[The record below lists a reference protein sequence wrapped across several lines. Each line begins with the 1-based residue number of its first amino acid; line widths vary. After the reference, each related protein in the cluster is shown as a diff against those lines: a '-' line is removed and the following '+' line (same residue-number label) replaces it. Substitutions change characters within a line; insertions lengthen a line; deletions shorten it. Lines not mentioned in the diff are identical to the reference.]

1 MFWSPQKR
9 TFPSPTFIFIIHTD
23 QRERGRERGVE
34 PSELLAYLPS
44 RHSSRAKK
52 KKKKVNP

>member
-52 KKKKVNP
+52 KKKVNP